1 LRGSPSVAILGGTG
15 DLGEGLALRLCR
27 GREIIIGSRD
37 PGRAVSRAAE
47 YAARSGCPD
56 LIGAGNGEAAA
67 RGDYLIIAAP
77 ASAVPGLLDEVMA
90 RAAEDA
96 LIVSPVVPIIRRGGS
111 FLYDASALDAGSA
124 AEYIARRTGRRVM
137 AAFHTVPAGVLSDL
151 SRALDMDVLVA
162 SGDDEFRAASR
173 DLRIDGIRYL
183 HAGPLEMARYLE
195 ELVPL
200 LLNIGRR
207 NGIRNPSI
215 RVI

>member
-1 LRGSPSVAILGGTG
+1 
-15 DLGEGLALRLCR
+15 
-27 GREIIIGSRD
+27 
-37 PGRAVSRAAE
+37 
-47 YAARSGCPD
+47 
-56 LIGAGNGEAAA
+56 
-67 RGDYLIIAAP
+67 
-77 ASAVPGLLDEVMA
+77 
-90 RAAEDA
+90 
-96 LIVSPVVPIIRRGGS
+96 
-111 FLYDASALDAGSA
+111 
-124 AEYIARRTGRRVM
+124 M